1 MSTKIVKKLITIL
14 TLALPIT
21 TFANTEFK
29 FSPRS
34 KIETQISS
42 DELNRIEVNGGDI
55 MEVIGDEGK
64 YSLYWSSDWRN
75 LFIKPKVPSGETFEL
90 SLIFFGGLAQDIRFT
105 AGDTTAKSITIDVG
119 SDHHPHYIHHSDFR
133 PVSDYRLQTEIT
145 AMMRAMFEGIKSKYY
160 VTDTKRLVKKTD
172 QLEITQIKA
181 YRYKDLSG
189 AVLEVKN
196 NTKSSVNAL
205 EEDFRGLFKG
215 TLAINL
221 KSLNIA
227 PKQKTTLFIVT
238 KGDVNDR

>member
-1 MSTKIVKKLITIL
+1 MSTTIVKKLITVL

-29 FSPRS
+29 LSPRS
-34 KIETQISS
+34 KIGAQISS

-75 LFIKPKVPSGETFEL
+75 LFIKPKVPAGETFEL

-105 AGDTTAKSITIDVG
+105 AGDTTAKTITINV
-119 SDHHPHYIHHSDFR
+119 
-133 PVSDYRLQTEIT
+133 VSSKVSKPNLQSEVA
-145 AMMRAMFEGIKSKYY
+145 AMMRAMFEGIKGKYY
-160 VTDTKRLVKKTD
+160 VTETKRLLKCTPSL
-172 QLEITQIKA
+172 QITQIKA

-196 NTKSSVNAL
+196 NTKTSVKAL

-221 KSLNIA
+221 KLSSIA
-227 PKQKTTLFIVT
+227 PKAKTLLFIVT